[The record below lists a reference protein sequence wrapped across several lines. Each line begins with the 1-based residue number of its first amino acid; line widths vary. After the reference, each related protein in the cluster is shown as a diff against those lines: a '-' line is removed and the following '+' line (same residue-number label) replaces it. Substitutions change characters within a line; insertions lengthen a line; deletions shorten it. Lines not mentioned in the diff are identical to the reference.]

1 MIQSMIH
8 DLIHDL
14 VMIRSAI
21 RSGPVRS
28 GPVRS
33 GPVRSRVYLRQ
44 MIVGISLIL
53 ASNSTWQLHVREM
66 EVGKAWKT
74 YWVTKA
80 QQLLSF
86 STL

>member
-1 MIQSMIH
+1 MIH
-8 DLIHDL
+8 DLIHDP
-14 VMIRSAI
+14 IRD
-21 RSGPVRS
+21 PVRS
-28 GPVRS
+28 GPIEDL
-33 GPVRSRVYLRQ
+33 SRQV
-44 MIVGISLIL
+44 IVGISLIL
-53 ASNSTWQLHVREM
+53 ASNSTCQLHVSEM